1 MYIIPAIDIK
11 DGKCVRLYQGDYDQ
25 VTVFSTDPVEVAA
38 RWQEQG
44 ASLLHL
50 VDLNGAASGSG
61 SNLPIVRK
69 ICREVSIPVELGGGI
84 RDLATIE
91 AVFSAGV
98 TRAILGTVAV
108 ENPELVREACVR
120 WDERIIIGIDAR
132 DGIVA
137 TRGWKE
143 TSSLKALDLARLM
156 VGCGAKRFIY
166 TDISRDG
173 TLTEPNYSA
182 TAEFAQAVAVPVI
195 ASGGVARIE
204 QIELLRHAGAEAVIV
219 GMAIYTGAIDL
230 RAANE
235 QLKVRRN
242 AD

>member
-98 TRAILGTVAV
+98 TRAFLGTVAV
-108 ENPELVREACVR
+108 EYPELVREACVR